1 MAVTKY
7 WLGTADGVAQ
17 VDTVQITAFD
27 AATTYEI
34 TINDFVVSVIG
45 NTSVNQTAIDLK
57 DALEASLNPYFTQ
70 MTYTVTTDTITIT
83 ADNAGAP
90 FKATSS
96 VSGGT
101 GTIGAVTN
109 TTASAGPNDWSTA
122 NNWSDSIVPVSTD
135 TVIIRDN
142 SINIAFGLAQ
152 SAVVLTELIIDKTYT
167 GKIGLDYRV
176 FATNAAASTTDATE
190 EEYRT
195 TYLEISAT
203 DLKIGQSFG
212 SGTPIGSSR
221 LLIDLGSNVSNVE
234 IFDTANTS
242 SETGRQAVRLKNVNA
257 SSEIFVRSAP
267 GGVGLAAEI
276 PDEVSTVSKI
286 SISDVTSATRVQLGA
301 GVTITTFEQNGGDN
315 LIEAAATITTITVNG
330 GTLQTEGD
338 YTVTTFNI
346 NDGVV
351 NCNHIKTGGDEIT
364 TLNMNGGTINSSQSN
379 IARTWATVNLKQGA
393 ILIIDPAVIT
403 ITTLNEPTTDKY
415 TLTVST

>member
-1 MAVTKY
+1 MATKY

-17 VDTVQITAFD
+17 IDTVQITAFD
-27 AATTYEI
+27 AATTYEL

-45 NTSVNQTAIDLK
+45 NTSANQTATDLK
-57 DALEASLNPYFTQ
+57 DEWNNSTNPYFKEVTA
-70 MTYTVTTDTITIT
+70 TVSTDTITLT
-83 ADNAGAP
+83 ADTSGAP
-90 FKATSS
+90 FTATSS

-122 NNWSDSIVPVSTD
+122 NNWSDSTVPVSTD

-142 SINIAFGLAQ
+142 AINIAYGLAQ
-152 SAVVLTELIIDKTYT
+152 SAVTLTELIIDKTYT

-176 FATNAAASTTDATE
+176 FATNAAASTTDLTE

-195 TYLEISAT
+195 IYLEISAT

-212 SGTPIGSSR
+212 SGSPTGSSR
-221 LLIDLGSNVSNVE
+221 LMIDLGSNVSTVE

-257 SSEIFVRSAP
+257 STNIFVRSAP

-276 PDEVSTVSKI
+276 PNEVSTVSKI
-286 SISDVTSATRVQLGA
+286 SISDVTSATRVQLSS

-315 LIEAAATITTITVNG
+315 VLQAAATITTVKVNG

-338 YTVTTFNI
+338 YTITTLTI
-346 NDGVV
+346 NDGTV
-351 NCNHIKTGGDEIT
+351 NANHTKDAGIAIT
-364 TLNMNGGTINSSQSN
+364 TLNLNGGTIDSTESN
-379 IARTWATVNLKQGA
+379 IARTWTTVNLEVGGTF
-393 ILIIDPAVIT
+393 IVDVDIMT
-403 ITTLNEPTTDKY
+403 ITTLNDPPGSKY
-415 TLTVST
+415 TITVS